1 MPIEDQQQSRGEL
14 TSSHLNPNQEQR
26 NGEERSNR
34 EKQSAGTTL
43 AEGFCPLSLS
53 ALSPFQTPPC
63 FATFPEILQ
72 PRGSQLSQCL
82 LTSSEDTQ
90 PICAYPNVA
99 FFSSFYS
106 PSSTPLVSRLHNE
119 NHQRSNG
126 RCPVLCPHRS
136 PVVVGASPEELS
148 VHSSGQRGDE
158 SRTGITLQHLTGGAF
173 PNAWSAL
180 T

>member
-1 MPIEDQQQSRGEL
+1 MK
-14 TSSHLNPNQEQR
+14 TSSSPGGAHLFPPQSKSGTAQWGRTEQQGKTECWNHPGRRILPPLPLNAVPVPNTPLLCHIPRNPP
-26 NGEERSNR
+26 
-34 EKQSAGTTL
+34 A
-43 AEGFCPLSLS
+43 PWLS
-53 ALSPFQTPPC
+53 A
-63 FATFPEILQ
+63 FPM
-72 PRGSQLSQCL
+72 PADF
-82 LTSSEDTQ
+82 SSEDTQ